1 MHMQIRVI
9 LLIIIILDFCN
20 GTRLP
25 IPIPMLTTPTP
36 SVNPPGGSLSDTTP
50 SFPRSFT
57 KIVSLV
63 EQDADIYDLCSRH
76 EQCPA
81 HAQCRPEG
89 CKGFSCLCD
98 KGYMATTDRKS
109 CVKGEMLSILKSL
122 SVTYLV

>member
-1 MHMQIRVI
+1 MHMQISVI

-25 IPIPMLTTPTP
+25 IPIPMLTTQPP
-36 SVNPPGGSLSDTTP
+36 SVNQPGGSLSDTTP
-50 SFPRSFT
+50 SFPRSYT

-63 EQDADIYDLCSRH
+63 EQNADIYDLCSRH

-109 CVKGEMLSILKSL
+109 CVKGEMLSKLKSL